1 MEGNKD
7 FSWPTPIDST
17 FFVAGANNLSSRQSP
32 KQALSKDQLS
42 RTHLPVRI
50 QDGRIRTNMNLRKF
64 FTRDGDVHGFIR
76 RTRKSKKGFQC
87 QNIFCNIHS

>member
-1 MEGNKD
+1 MEGEKD

-17 FFVAGANNLSSRQSP
+17 FFVARTNNLSSRQSP
-32 KQALSKDQLS
+32 KQALSKDQFS

-64 FTRDGDVHGFIR
+64 FTRDGDVHGLIR
-76 RTRKSKKGFQC
+76 RTRKSKKGSMSRYS
-87 QNIFCNIHS
+87 I